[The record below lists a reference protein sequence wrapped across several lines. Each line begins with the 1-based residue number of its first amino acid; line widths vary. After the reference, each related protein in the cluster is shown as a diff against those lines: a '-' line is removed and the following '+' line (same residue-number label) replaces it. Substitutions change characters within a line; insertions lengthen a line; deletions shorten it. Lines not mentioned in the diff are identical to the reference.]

1 MKRKICLMLVL
12 ALMAVS
18 LTACGMTGG
27 GKQSQQPK
35 DSPVASTET
44 PEAKVVHGI
53 INKIDSYLVLLT
65 GEGEYQIMDY
75 GEGVTMDDFMEGDSV
90 DVTYTGELGV
100 EGSTPVIVSI
110 VKAD

>member
-18 LTACGMTGG
+18 LTACGMLGG
-27 GKQSQQPK
+27 GKQASQPQS
-35 DSPVASTET
+35 SPAVSEEK

-65 GEGEYQIMDY
+65 GEGEYQSMDY
-75 GEGVTMDDFMEGDSV
+75 GEGVTMDEFMEGDSV

>member
-27 GKQSQQPK
+27 SKQSAQPK
-35 DSPVASTET
+35 DSPAASQET
-44 PEAKVVHGI
+44 PAGKVVHGI

-65 GEGEYQIMDY
+65 GDGEYQIMDY

-110 VKAD
+110 VKTD